1 MKIWILDDLHWGEIY
16 NVLKDRFPKASYP
29 IKKDVK
35 DPLPFLKK
43 MKDWDI
49 VLLDNYFDWWEWP
62 LWDSFLNEYLDSWL
76 QCKIIAIS
84 DFWEKLTEMFS
95 NWKEANDKWC
105 IFWWIKSKKWEDI
118 ADFIEKFQKN
128 LLE

>member
-1 MKIWILDDLHWGEIY
+1 MRIWILDDLHWKEIY
-16 NVLKDRFPKASYP
+16 NILKDRFPKVSYP

-35 DPLPFLKK
+35 NPLPFLKK

-49 VLLDNYFDWWEWP
+49 ILLDNYFDWWEWP
-62 LWDSFLNEYLDSWL
+62 LWDSFLNKYLDSWL

-84 DFWEKLTEMFS
+84 DFWEKLTGMFS
-95 NWKEANDKWC
+95 NRKEANDKWC

-118 ADFIEKFQKN
+118 ADFIEKFQKD

>member
-43 MKDWDI
+43 MKDW
-49 VLLDNYFDWWEWP
+49 
-62 LWDSFLNEYLDSWL
+62 
-76 QCKIIAIS
+76 
-84 DFWEKLTEMFS
+84 
-95 NWKEANDKWC
+95 
-105 IFWWIKSKKWEDI
+105 
-118 ADFIEKFQKN
+118 
-128 LLE
+128 